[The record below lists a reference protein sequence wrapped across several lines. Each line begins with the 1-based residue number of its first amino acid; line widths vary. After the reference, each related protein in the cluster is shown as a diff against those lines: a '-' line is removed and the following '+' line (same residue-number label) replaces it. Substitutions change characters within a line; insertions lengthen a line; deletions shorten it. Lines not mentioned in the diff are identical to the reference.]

1 MCYLIDTGWREGEG
15 KKGFRNPGFFERRL
29 FMNFVG
35 VASVV
40 CVQVVFQLY
49 VMHAY
54 SMWAGVCTG
63 CKCHVNCVYRLYV

>member
-15 KKGFRNPGFFERRL
+15 KKGFRNPDFFERRL

-40 CVQVVFQLY
+40 CVQVVFQVVWIVFKLSCIQY
-49 VMHAY
+49 V
-54 SMWAGVCTG
+54 GR
-63 CKCHVNCVYRLYV
+63 CVYRLYV

>member
-40 CVQVVFQLY
+40 CVQVVWIVFKLSCIQY
-49 VMHAY
+49 V
-54 SMWAGVCTG
+54 GR
-63 CKCHVNCVYRLYV
+63 CVYRL